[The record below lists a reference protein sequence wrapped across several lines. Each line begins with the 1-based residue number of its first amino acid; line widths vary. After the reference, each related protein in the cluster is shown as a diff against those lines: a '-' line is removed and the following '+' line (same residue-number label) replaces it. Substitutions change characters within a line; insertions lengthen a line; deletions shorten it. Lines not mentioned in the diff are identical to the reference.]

1 MRKVKIY
8 GKVLLASID
17 SMLHANIVL
26 DNRGFKQ
33 TLGMC
38 NIFCRFLLNNCS
50 RTQLSVRL
58 YVYCL
63 SCTEYSIRTCSSYLN
78 EAHFTHKNT
87 RSVSRWYHAC
97 VTEDVF

>member
-26 DNRGFKQ
+26 DNRGYKQ

-38 NIFCRFLLNNCS
+38 NIFCRFLLDNCS
-50 RTQLSVRL
+50 RTQLSL
-58 YVYCL
+58 G
-63 SCTEYSIRTCSSYLN
+63 CTCIVSLVLN
-78 EAHFTHKNT
+78 IVLGLA
-87 RSVSRWYHAC
+87 RRI
-97 VTEDVF
+97 